1 MQHGGRKGNKI
12 KAKHRRSVPMIIAID
27 GPAASGKGTIA
38 KLVAAHYGLAHLD
51 TGSLYRAVARD
62 TLAIGGD
69 PADPSAALASAR
81 GLDPSTLDDPEL
93 RAPGVGE
100 AASIV
105 AKHPEVR
112 DELLAYQRNFARAK
126 SGAVLDGRDIG
137 TVICPDAGVKLFVTA
152 TAGERARRRYFE
164 LRQAG
169 VAISEADVVVDI
181 RRRDERDENR
191 AAAPLR
197 RAADAYLLDTTNLAI
212 DAAFKAAIDLIDA
225 AMGRAGY
232 AG

>member
-1 MQHGGRKGNKI
+1 
-12 KAKHRRSVPMIIAID
+12 MIIAID

-137 TVICPDAGVKLFVTA
+137 TVICPDADVKLFVTA

-225 AMGRAGY
+225 AMGRGGY

>member
-1 MQHGGRKGNKI
+1 
-12 KAKHRRSVPMIIAID
+12 
-27 GPAASGKGTIA
+27 
-38 KLVAAHYGLAHLD
+38 
-51 TGSLYRAVARD
+51 
-62 TLAIGGD
+62 LAIGGD

-137 TVICPDAGVKLFVTA
+137 TVICPDADVKLFVTA